1 MTLPNRP
8 LSTLLASAQRITS
21 RTVQRGWGRSRE
33 WQSDAWDMFDLVG
46 EHRFLATTLA
56 GRMSQARLFV
66 GKVSDDATEEPV
78 PVEDP
83 RLTDV
88 LDSIGS
94 SAAARSQLIARL
106 GVNLF
111 VAGDGWL
118 AGIPKHLLPNHL
130 LVGALDD
137 PLVDPDIFGFPE
149 PGSMDV
155 ADLDWRMLSVSEVSS
170 NRGGGEIML
179 RLGESAEDFV
189 TVSPDDVVLI
199 RVWRPH
205 PRKWWEADSPTRSS
219 LPVLRELV
227 GLTMHVSAQVDSR
240 LAGAGM
246 LVVPQSAQ
254 VALRQ
259 AAGYEGDLIGAPDLL
274 TEALMEAMITPIAD
288 RSSASAIVPL
298 ILTVPDEA
306 VDKIK
311 FIDFAKP
318 LDLELRELRA
328 ETIRRLALGLDA
340 PPELLLG
347 TGAISHW
354 GAWLVLEDVVS
365 THLEPP
371 LALICDALTTQ
382 YLWPVLVQ
390 QGMAIDEARQYVVWY
405 DVSDLVVRPT
415 RSQDAK
421 DAKAAGAISN
431 KAYRTALGFD
441 DSDAPEQTETLPE
454 VTLALDMVRTAPSL
468 AQAPGIPQ
476 LVAQIRAVLNGEV
489 PEVTDPTAVATPVA
503 SAPAVSR
510 ETSDGGGPESPA
522 NPSTQVPAQGPQS
535 PALAAGGLIYD
546 TSTEFGREAQRRLD
560 ELASTGFL
568 ASAGGWPP
576 PTRELADVA
585 SDAVVDQINREA
597 DQPEDEEGDLP
608 RPIVVREGVGVSRR
622 TLAAIDRELNV

>member
-1 MTLPNRP
+1 
-8 LSTLLASAQRITS
+8 
-21 RTVQRGWGRSRE
+21 
-33 WQSDAWDMFDLVG
+33 MFDLVG

-66 GKVSDDATEEPV
+66 GQVSDDATEEPV

-88 LDSIGS
+88 LNSIGS

-149 PGSMDV
+149 PGTLDV

-170 NRGGGEIML
+170 NRGGGEIVL
-179 RLGESAEDFV
+179 RLGEGAEDFV

-421 DAKAAGAISN
+421 DAKAAGAISD

-441 DSDAPEQTETLPE
+441 DSDAPVQTDTLPE

-476 LVAQIRAVLNGEV
+476 LVAQIRAVLHGEV
-489 PEVTDPTAVATPVA
+489 PEVADPTATPVA

-510 ETSDGGGPESPA
+510 ETSADGGPESPA
-522 NPSTQVPAQGPQS
+522 NPSTQVPAQGPQP
-535 PALAAGGLIYD
+535 PALAASAHPGVTDENLGV
-546 TSTEFGREAQRRLD
+546 EFENVPSPEELTDKIDD
-560 ELASTGFL
+560 EGYVPTPLEMLASLTI
-568 ASAGGWPP
+568 PK
-576 PTRELADVA
+576 AD
-585 SDAVVDQINREA
+585 R
-597 DQPEDEEGDLP
+597 
-608 RPIVVREGVGVSRR
+608 
-622 TLAAIDRELNV
+622 